1 MIVECPHCES
11 RNRIPASR
19 ISSRARCGR
28 CRSQLAPMGWAVALR
43 SFNDFEELVRDA
55 PLPVVV
61 DFRAP
66 WCAPC
71 LAMEPEVQALARSR
85 VGRAVVAKVDT
96 QAFPEVAARQ
106 FHPRH
111 SHPDHV
117 SRGLESRRV
126 TGAMPA
132 DQIARA
138 LAL

>member
-1 MIVECPHCES
+1 
-11 RNRIPASR
+11 
-19 ISSRARCGR
+19 
-28 CRSQLAPMGWAVALR
+28 MGWAVALR

-61 DFRAP
+61 DFWAP

-106 FHPRH
+106 SIRGIPTLIMFRG
-111 SHPDHV
+111 
-117 SRGLESRRV
+117 GLESKRV